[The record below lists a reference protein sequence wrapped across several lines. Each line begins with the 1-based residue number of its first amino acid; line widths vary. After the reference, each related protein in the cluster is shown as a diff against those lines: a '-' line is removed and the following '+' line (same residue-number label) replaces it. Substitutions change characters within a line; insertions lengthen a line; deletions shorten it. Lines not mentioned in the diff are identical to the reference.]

1 MLVIIGWVLVI
12 VCVIG
17 SFMAMGGHVLALL
30 QPFEFTIIF
39 GAALGAFIAGNPMKV
54 CRAVLK
60 VLPECFKPDKGYT
73 KEKYLQLIALL
84 YEILQKGRGAG
95 MLSLEGDI
103 NNPDES
109 AIFKKYEAIT
119 SDHHLRDFIVNY
131 VRMMVSGNT
140 DVTGVEDL
148 MDSELET
155 HHTENIVPANAMQKM
170 ADAMPAFGIVAA
182 VMGVVHTMA
191 SVGRPPAE
199 LGEMVAAALV
209 GTFLGILIGY
219 GFIGPVA
226 GLLEA
231 KAAESAK
238 PFECVKAVLLASLN
252 GYPPAF
258 AVEFG
263 RKVLFSVDR
272 PSFQE
277 LDDAIKAAKSEG
289 TRLAPTAA
297 PEGEP
302 VPAA

>member
-1 MLVIIGWVLVI
+1 
-12 VCVIG
+12 
-17 SFMAMGGHVLALL
+17 VLALL

-39 GAALGAFIAGNPMKV
+39 GAACGAFVAGNPMKV
-54 CRAVLK
+54 LKGVLK
-60 VLPECFKPDKGYT
+60 TLPGCFKPDKSYT
-73 KEKYLQLIALL
+73 KQQYLQLIALL
-84 YEILQKGRGAG
+84 YEILQKGRSAG
-95 MLSLEGDI
+95 MLSLEADI
-103 NNPDES
+103 SNPEES
-109 AIFKKYEAIT
+109 AIFQKYQAIM
-119 SDHHLRDFIVNY
+119 SDHHLRDFIVDY

-148 MDSELET
+148 MDSELRT
-155 HHTENIVPANAMQKM
+155 HHTEMMVPANAMQKM

-182 VMGVVHTMA
+182 VMGVVHTMG
-191 SVGRPPAE
+191 SVGKPPAE

-238 PFECVKAVLLASLN
+238 PFECVKSVLLASLN

-272 PSFQE
+272 PSFAE
-277 LDDAIKAAKSEG
+277 LDEAIKTAKSEG
-289 TRLAPTAA
+289 TRLAPAAA
-297 PEGEP
+297 PEAEP
-302 VPAA
+302 QPAA

>member
-1 MLVIIGWVLVI
+1 MFVIIGWVVVI
-12 VCVIG
+12 ICVVG
-17 SFMAMGGHVLALL
+17 SFVAMGGQVLALL

-39 GAALGAFIAGNPMKV
+39 GAAVGAFVAGNPIKV
-54 CRAVLK
+54 LKAVLK
-60 VLPECFKPDKGYT
+60 AVPSCFKPDKGYT

-84 YEILQKGRGAG
+84 YEVLQKGRAAG
-95 MLSLEGDI
+95 MLALEGDI

-109 AIFKKYEAIT
+109 PIFQKYGAIT
-119 SDHHLRDFIVNY
+119 SDHHLRDFIVDY

-148 MDSELET
+148 MDSELDT
-155 HHTENIVPANAMQKM
+155 HHLEMAVPANAMQKM

-191 SVGRPPAE
+191 SVGKPPAV

-209 GTFLGILIGY
+209 GTFLGILLGY
-219 GFIGPVA
+219 GFIGPLST
-226 GLLEA
+226 LLEA
-231 KAAESAK
+231 KAIESAK
-238 PFECVKAVLLASLN
+238 PFECVKSVLLASLN

-258 AVEFG
+258 AIEFG

-277 LDDAIKAAKSEG
+277 LEDAIKAAKSEG
-289 TRLAPTAA
+289 TRLAPAAA
-297 PEGEP
+297 PEAEP
-302 VPAA
+302 SPAA